1 MYEKI
6 YLLLSFLSAFFLLSA
21 CSDDTEQCLYSPKVF
36 DTGNLLSNK
45 VKEEFLNFDY
55 PAGIV
60 PVLFAADSIE
70 PIKMGAYA
78 DECFDALVDSIS
90 ESKDFKRRGML
101 VLVSRNPELIQI
113 RLGSRY
119 RVYCN
124 MTGATSGVDY
134 LNLQKQIREKG
145 IEETLPLFLQNTSVR
160 IQELNA
166 LPSYKKY
173 RINSAVSAI
182 STCLEYIGTPSE
194 NFYGKCV
201 LTPILKTTSLGYY
214 VFKSWLLTFMFVCLI
229 MLLCRWALFLVVKRL
244 LQKHVIG
251 LIWSQKIINWGLGLL
266 FSISA
271 AASAIILSSGR
282 MEDAIALQAI
292 GVPFIENFQIAA
304 ADYVLKTS
312 FVAAFFFVLMYA
324 LKRNIVSD
332 IFLYSLLEPEKQQA
346 IYHNLSDAQ
355 KTTLVIG
362 HEADLSKVEESSEPY
377 SELFTSRV
385 SQRETMTIVS
395 LAMAA
400 LFLIPRPL
408 IIMGIALTIYPLAGQ
423 CAKIYHVVS
432 NNTLPEQIKRDRRT
446 SLITNLLIIFIIA
459 FITVLMGLFFNPMP
473 DKKEIDLNEARTEL
487 VTSDRLE
494 GNYTVSK
501 SIAGQVQVSSGIIK
515 KIKNG
520 AFQLL
525 ITGKSSPKVYKLG
538 FDADE
543 MIFVSEELGNGI
555 IHYDKDL
562 DKIKV
567 VFTIN
572 EHTTWTISK

>member
-1 MYEKI
+1 MKKI

-362 HEADLSKVEESSEPY
+362 HEADLSKVEDSSEPY

-423 CAKIYHVVS
+423 CVKIYHVVS

-538 FDADE
+538 FDSDE

>member
-1 MYEKI
+1 MKKI

-124 MTGATSGVDY
+124 MTGATSGVDS

-423 CAKIYHVVS
+423 CVKIYHVVS

>member
-1 MYEKI
+1 MKKI

-101 VLVSRNPELIQI
+101 VLVSKNPELIQI

>member
-1 MYEKI
+1 MKKI

-36 DTGNLLSNK
+36 DTGNLLNNK

-423 CAKIYHVVS
+423 CVKIYHVVS

>member
-1 MYEKI
+1 MKKI

-244 LQKHVIG
+244 LQKHIIG
-251 LIWSQKIINWGLGLL
+251 LIWSQKIINWGLRLL

-423 CAKIYHVVS
+423 CVKIYHVVS
-432 NNTLPEQIKRDRRT
+432 NNTLPEQIKKDRRT

-538 FDADE
+538 FDSDE

>member
-1 MYEKI
+1 MKKI

-377 SELFTSRV
+377 SELFTSRF

>member
-1 MYEKI
+1 MKKI

-423 CAKIYHVVS
+423 CAKTYHVVS

>member
-1 MYEKI
+1 MKKI

-229 MLLCRWALFLVVKRL
+229 MLLCRWVLFLVVKRL

-423 CAKIYHVVS
+423 CVKIYHVVS

-538 FDADE
+538 FDSDE

>member
-1 MYEKI
+1 MKKI

-78 DECFDALVDSIS
+78 DECFDALMDSIS

-423 CAKIYHVVS
+423 CVKIYHVVS

>member
-1 MYEKI
+1 MKKI

-45 VKEEFLNFDY
+45 AKEEFLNFDY

-145 IEETLPLFLQNTSVR
+145 IEETFPLFLQNTSVR

-214 VFKSWLLTFMFVCLI
+214 LFKSWLLTFMFVCLI
-229 MLLCRWALFLVVKRL
+229 MLLCRWALFLVAKRL

-332 IFLYSLLEPEKQQA
+332 IFLYSLLEPERQQA

-423 CAKIYHVVS
+423 CVKIYHVVS

-515 KIKNG
+515 KIKDG

-538 FDADE
+538 FDSDE

>member
-1 MYEKI
+1 MKKI
-6 YLLLSFLSAFFLLSA
+6 YLLLSFFSAFFLLSA

-45 VKEEFLNFDY
+45 VKEEFFNFDY

-214 VFKSWLLTFMFVCLI
+214 VFKSWLLTFMFICLI

-271 AASAIILSSGR
+271 AASAIILSSGH

-423 CAKIYHVVS
+423 CVKIYHVVS

-538 FDADE
+538 FDSDE

>member
-1 MYEKI
+1 MKKI

-423 CAKIYHVVS
+423 CVKIYHVVS

-538 FDADE
+538 FDSDE

>member
-1 MYEKI
+1 MKKI

-160 IQELNA
+160 IQELDA

-362 HEADLSKVEESSEPY
+362 HEADLSKVEDSSEPY

-423 CAKIYHVVS
+423 CVKIYHVVS

>member
-1 MYEKI
+1 MKKI

-70 PIKMGAYA
+70 HIKMGAYA

>member
-1 MYEKI
+1 MKKI

-214 VFKSWLLTFMFVCLI
+214 VFKFWLLTFMFVCLI

>member
-1 MYEKI
+1 MKKI

-21 CSDDTEQCLYSPKVF
+21 CSDDTEQCLYSPEVF

-251 LIWSQKIINWGLGLL
+251 LIWSQKIINWGLRLL

-423 CAKIYHVVS
+423 CVKIYHVVS
-432 NNTLPEQIKRDRRT
+432 NNTLPEQIKKDRRT

-525 ITGKSSPKVYKLG
+525 ITRKSSPKVYKLG
-538 FDADE
+538 FDSDE

>member
-1 MYEKI
+1 MKKI

-271 AASAIILSSGR
+271 AASAVILSSGR

-292 GVPFIENFQIAA
+292 GVPFIENLQIAA

-362 HEADLSKVEESSEPY
+362 HEADLSKVEDSSEPY

-400 LFLIPRPL
+400 LFLIPHPL

-423 CAKIYHVVS
+423 CVKIYHVVS

>member
-1 MYEKI
+1 MKKI

-214 VFKSWLLTFMFVCLI
+214 VFKSWLLTFIFVCLI

-423 CAKIYHVVS
+423 CVKIYHVVS

-473 DKKEIDLNEARTEL
+473 DKKEIDLKEARTEL

-538 FDADE
+538 FDSDE

>member
-1 MYEKI
+1 MKKI

-473 DKKEIDLNEARTEL
+473 HKKEIDLNEARTEL

>member
-1 MYEKI
+1 MKKI

-55 PAGIV
+55 PVGIV

-101 VLVSRNPELIQI
+101 VLVSKNPELIQI

-214 VFKSWLLTFMFVCLI
+214 VFKSWLLTFIFVCLI

-423 CAKIYHVVS
+423 CVKIYHVVS

-538 FDADE
+538 FDSDE

>member
-1 MYEKI
+1 MKKI

-487 VTSDRLE
+487 VISDRLE

>member
-1 MYEKI
+1 M

-362 HEADLSKVEESSEPY
+362 HEADLSKVEDSSEPY

-423 CAKIYHVVS
+423 CVKIYHVVS

-538 FDADE
+538 FDSDE

>member
-1 MYEKI
+1 MKKI

-362 HEADLSKVEESSEPY
+362 HEADFSKVEESSEPY

>member
-1 MYEKI
+1 MKKI

-145 IEETLPLFLQNTSVR
+145 IEETLPLFLQNISVR

>member
-1 MYEKI
+1 MKKI

-21 CSDDTEQCLYSPKVF
+21 CSDDTEQCLYSPEVF

-173 RINSAVSAI
+173 RINSAASAI

-251 LIWSQKIINWGLGLL
+251 LIWSQKIINWGLRLL

-423 CAKIYHVVS
+423 CVKIYHVVS
-432 NNTLPEQIKRDRRT
+432 NNTLPEQIKKDRRT

-538 FDADE
+538 FDSDE

>member
-1 MYEKI
+1 MKKI

-21 CSDDTEQCLYSPKVF
+21 CSDDTEQCLYSPEVF

-251 LIWSQKIINWGLGLL
+251 LIWSQKIINWGLRLL

-423 CAKIYHVVS
+423 CVKIYHVVS
-432 NNTLPEQIKRDRRT
+432 NNTLSEQIKKDRRT

-538 FDADE
+538 FDSDE

>member
-1 MYEKI
+1 MKKI

-251 LIWSQKIINWGLGLL
+251 LIWSQKIINWGLRLL

-423 CAKIYHVVS
+423 CVKIYHVVS
-432 NNTLPEQIKRDRRT
+432 NNTLPEQIKKDRRT

-501 SIAGQVQVSSGIIK
+501 FIAGQVQVSSGIIK

-538 FDADE
+538 FDSDE

-562 DKIKV
+562 DKIKI

>member
-1 MYEKI
+1 MKKI

-36 DTGNLLSNK
+36 DTGNLLNNK

-78 DECFDALVDSIS
+78 DECFDALMDSIS

-423 CAKIYHVVS
+423 CVKIYHVVS

>member
-1 MYEKI
+1 MKKI

-423 CAKIYHVVS
+423 CVKIYHVVS

-473 DKKEIDLNEARTEL
+473 DKKGIDLNEARTEL

-538 FDADE
+538 FDSDE

>member
-1 MYEKI
+1 M

-21 CSDDTEQCLYSPKVF
+21 CSDDTEQCLYSPEVF

-251 LIWSQKIINWGLGLL
+251 LIWSQKIINWGLRLL

-423 CAKIYHVVS
+423 CVKIYHVVS
-432 NNTLPEQIKRDRRT
+432 NNTLPEQIKKDRRT

-538 FDADE
+538 FDSDE

>member
-1 MYEKI
+1 MKKI

-423 CAKIYHVVS
+423 CVKIYHVVS

-473 DKKEIDLNEARTEL
+473 DKKEIDLNEARIEL

-515 KIKNG
+515 K
-520 AFQLL
+520 
-525 ITGKSSPKVYKLG
+525 
-538 FDADE
+538 
-543 MIFVSEELGNGI
+543 
-555 IHYDKDL
+555 
-562 DKIKV
+562 
-567 VFTIN
+567 
-572 EHTTWTISK
+572 

>member
-1 MYEKI
+1 
-6 YLLLSFLSAFFLLSA
+6 
-21 CSDDTEQCLYSPKVF
+21 
-36 DTGNLLSNK
+36 
-45 VKEEFLNFDY
+45 
-55 PAGIV
+55 
-60 PVLFAADSIE
+60 
-70 PIKMGAYA
+70 
-78 DECFDALVDSIS
+78 
-90 ESKDFKRRGML
+90 
-101 VLVSRNPELIQI
+101 
-113 RLGSRY
+113 
-119 RVYCN
+119 
-124 MTGATSGVDY
+124 
-134 LNLQKQIREKG
+134 
-145 IEETLPLFLQNTSVR
+145 
-160 IQELNA
+160 
-166 LPSYKKY
+166 
-173 RINSAVSAI
+173 
-182 STCLEYIGTPSE
+182 
-194 NFYGKCV
+194 
-201 LTPILKTTSLGYY
+201 
-214 VFKSWLLTFMFVCLI
+214 MFVCLI

-292 GVPFIENFQIAA
+292 GVPFIENLQIAA

-355 KTTLVIG
+355 KTILVIG

-423 CAKIYHVVS
+423 CVKIYHVVS

-520 AFQLL
+520 VFQLL

-538 FDADE
+538 FDSDE

>member
-1 MYEKI
+1 MKKI

-332 IFLYSLLEPEKQQA
+332 IFLYSLLEPGKQQA